1 MLRKILSS
9 AIFGSPLY
17 NVKIT
22 ELVVRKRSFNKL
34 CDIHDVDA
42 EAVERYGL
50 AIHGAKDFKENQW
63 YYTDKGNLVY
73 GNIANLSTILAKITV
88 DDNLNFLAQQHH
100 FAHGDIPKWYAVEVK
115 ISGLH
120 PDKDDQLTP
129 GPFPLIFLGTAK
141 E

>member
-1 MLRKILSS
+1 MLKKILSS

-22 ELVVRKRSFNKL
+22 ELVVRKRLFNL
-34 CDIHDVDA
+34 YDIHDGVDV

-50 AIHGAKDFKENQW
+50 AIHGAKDFKKNQW

-73 GNIANLSTILAKITV
+73 GNVANLSTILVAITV
-88 DDNLNFLAQQHH
+88 DDNLNFLAGQHH
-100 FAHGDIPKWYAVEVK
+100 FAHGDMPKWYAVEVK
-115 ISGLH
+115 IRGLH
-120 PDKDDQLTP
+120 TDDGEQVAP
-129 GPFPLIFLGTAK
+129 GPFPLIFIGTAK